1 MVTIHR
7 RFHLLTMAT
16 PNAPETAHAKNLL
29 AFIDQSPSPWHAVDT
44 TRQYLEAAGFTRLLE
59 RESWS
64 LKAGLGYY
72 VVRGDSSIIAFKV
85 GTSKAPEAGYR
96 ILGAH
101 TDSPGL
107 RIKPQGHLH
116 EGRLVRL
123 GVEVYGGPILST
135 FADRDLSLAG
145 RVTLKGPSSLETHLV
160 RFSQPLLRLPNLA
173 IHMNRGVNEE
183 GLKFNKQTEL
193 PLILGQN
200 LPEAPSQ
207 GLLLNQV
214 AQQLKIQA
222 ESILSVELNVY
233 DTQPGSLWGVHEEFI
248 ATRQIDNLSSCH
260 AALLAL
266 ISAGNT
272 AQTQV
277 IALFDHE
284 EIGSE
289 SHQGAQGS
297 FLGDVLSRITAGD
310 AEDARRALS
319 RSLLISA
326 DAAHA
331 FHPNFAGAYEPLH
344 HVQINEGPALK
355 VNANQRY
362 ATDGP
367 RAALFRDLARRLDL
381 PAQTYVH
388 RTDLGCGSTIGPI
401 ASARLGI
408 PTIDCGVPM
417 WAMHSIRESAGVR
430 DQLAFKRLLQGFLE
444 EDLHIEE

>member
-1 MVTIHR
+1 MHP
-7 RFHLLTMAT
+7 L
-16 PNAPETAHAKNLL
+16 PTAHETTHARALL
-29 AFIDQSPSPWHAVDT
+29 DFIEQSPSPWHAVDT
-44 TRQYLEAAGFTRLLE
+44 TKAHLEAAGFSPLQE
-59 RESWS
+59 RDAW
-64 LKAGLGYY
+64 KIGPGDRHY
-72 VVRGDSSIIAFKV
+72 VIRGDSSIIAFRR
-85 GTSKAPEAGYR
+85 GLQPPSEAGYR

-107 RIKPQGHLH
+107 RIKPQGHLR
-116 EGRLVRL
+116 EGRLIRL
-123 GVEVYGGPILST
+123 GVEVYGGPILAS

-145 RVTLKGPSSLETHLV
+145 RVSIKGSQNIESRRV
-160 RFSQPLLRLPNLA
+160 RFDAPLLRLPNLA

-193 PLILGQN
+193 PLILGQT
-200 LPEAPSQ
+200 LPDAPSQ
-207 GLLLNQV
+207 TLLQEL
-214 AQQLKIQA
+214 IA
-222 ESILSVELNVY
+222 ERLGVDAASILSLELNVY
-233 DTQPGSLWGVHEEFI
+233 DTQPGSFWGAHAEFL

-260 AALLAL
+260 AALSAL
-266 ISAGNT
+266 LEASEGAP
-272 AQTQV
+272 TQV

-297 FLGDVLSRITAGD
+297 FLNDVLSRLSGGHG
-310 AEDARRALS
+310 EDDRRALA

-331 FHPNFAGAYEPLH
+331 FHPSFSSAYEPLH

-355 VNANQRY
+355 INANQRY

-367 RAALFRDLARRLDL
+367 RAALFKDLAGKVRIHC
-381 PAQTYVH
+381 QTYVH

-401 ASARLGI
+401 ASARLGV

-417 WAMHSIRESAGVR
+417 WSMHSARESAGVR
-430 DQLAFKRLLQGFLE
+430 DQWAFARLLQGFLE
-444 EDLHIEE
+444 EPLAL

>member
-1 MVTIHR
+1 MHPLPTDH
-7 RFHLLTMAT
+7 
-16 PNAPETAHAKNLL
+16 ETAHAQALL
-29 AFIDQSPSPWHAVDT
+29 DFIEQSPSPWHAVDT
-44 TRQYLEAAGFTRLLE
+44 TRSHLEAQGFLPLQE
-59 RESWS
+59 RDPW
-64 LKAGLGYY
+64 KIDPGARHY
-72 VVRGDSSIIAFKV
+72 VIRGDSSIIAFRRGQKPP
-85 GTSKAPEAGYR
+85 SEAGYR

-107 RIKPQGHLH
+107 RIKPQGHLR

-123 GVEVYGGPILST
+123 GVEVYGGPILAT

-145 RVTLKGPSSLETHLV
+145 RISIKGHQGIKSRLV
-160 RFSQPLLRLPNLA
+160 RFDSPLLRLPNLA

-193 PLILGQN
+193 PLILGQT
-200 LPEAPSQ
+200 LPDVPSQ
-207 GLLLNQV
+207 SLLQEL
-214 AQQLKIQA
+214 IA
-222 ESILSVELNVY
+222 ERLGVDATDILSLELNVY
-233 DTQPGSLWGVHEEFI
+233 DTQPGGFWGAHAEFL

-260 AALLAL
+260 AALSAL
-266 ISAGNT
+266 LKGAEGDS
-272 AQTQV
+272 TQV

-297 FLGDVLSRITAGD
+297 FLGDVLSRLSGGSGE
-310 AEDARRALS
+310 EDRRALA

-331 FHPNFAGAYEPLH
+331 FHPSFSSAYEPLH

-355 VNANQRY
+355 INANQRY

-367 RAALFRDLARRLDL
+367 RAALFKDLA
-381 PAQTYVH
+381 AQIGVHCQTYVH

-401 ASARLGI
+401 ASARLGV

-417 WAMHSIRESAGVR
+417 WSMHSARESAGVK
-430 DQLAFKRLLQGFLE
+430 DQWAFSRLLQGFLE
-444 EDLHIEE
+444 EPLTL

>member
-1 MVTIHR
+1 MHPLPT
-7 RFHLLTMAT
+7 AS
-16 PNAPETAHAKNLL
+16 ETAHAQALL
-29 AFIDQSPSPWHAVDT
+29 QYIDQSPSPWHAVES
-44 TRQYLEAAGFTRLLE
+44 TRTHLEAAGFLQLHE
-59 RESWS
+59 RDSW
-64 LKAGLGYY
+64 KIAPGACRY
-72 VVRGDSSIIAFKV
+72 VIRGDSSIIAFRL
-85 GTSKAPEAGYR
+85 GDRAPSEAGFR

-107 RIKPQGHLH
+107 RIKPQGHLR
-116 EGRLVRL
+116 EGRLIRL
-123 GVEVYGGPILST
+123 GVEVYGGPILAS

-145 RVTLKGPSSLETHLV
+145 RVSIKGSQGIETRLV
-160 RFSQPLLRLPNLA
+160 RFDSALLRLPNLA
-173 IHMNRGVNEE
+173 IHMNRGVNED

-193 PLILGQN
+193 PLILGQT

-207 GLLLNQV
+207 TLLNELV
-214 AQQLKIQA
+214 ADRLKIEPA
-222 ESILSVELNVY
+222 SILSLELNVF
-233 DTQPGSLWGVHEEFI
+233 DTQPGNLWGAHAAFL

-260 AALLAL
+260 AALCAL
-266 ISAGNT
+266 LSGT
-272 AQTQV
+272 QGPSTQV

-297 FLGDVLSRITAGD
+297 FLSDVLSRLSGGD
-310 AEDARRALS
+310 AEDERRALA

-331 FHPNFAGAYEPLH
+331 FHPSFSSAYEPLH

-355 VNANQRY
+355 INANQRY

-367 RAALFRDLARRLDL
+367 RAALFKDLAQKIGV
-381 PAQTYVH
+381 PCQTYVH

-401 ASARLGI
+401 ASARLGV

-417 WAMHSIRESAGVR
+417 WAMHSARESAGVC
-430 DQLAFKRLLQGFLE
+430 DQWAFKRLLQGFLE
-444 EDLHIEE
+444 EPLSL

>member
-1 MVTIHR
+1 MPFGLPIMHPLPTGS
-7 RFHLLTMAT
+7 
-16 PNAPETAHAKNLL
+16 ETAHALALL
-29 AFIDQSPSPWHAVDT
+29 RYIDQSPSPWHAVET
-44 TRQYLEAAGFTRLLE
+44 TRKALEGAGFVPLQE
-59 RESWS
+59 RDPW
-64 LKAGLGYY
+64 KMTPGARHY
-72 VVRGDSSIIAFKV
+72 VIRGDSSLIAFQLGGV
-85 GTSKAPEAGYR
+85 PPSEAGFR

-107 RIKPQGHLH
+107 RIKPQGHLR

-123 GVEVYGGPILST
+123 GVEVYGGPILAS

-145 RVTLKGPSSLETHLV
+145 RVSIKGRQGIETRLV
-160 RFSQPLLRLPNLA
+160 RFESPLLRLPNLA
-173 IHMNRGVNEE
+173 IHMNRGVNED

-193 PLILGQN
+193 PLILGQT
-200 LPEAPSQ
+200 LPDAPSQ
-207 GLLLNQV
+207 TLLYDL
-214 AQQLKIQA
+214 IA
-222 ESILSVELNVY
+222 ERLEIEPASILSLELNVY
-233 DTQPGSLWGVHEEFI
+233 ETQAGSLWGAHSEFL

-260 AALLAL
+260 AALSAL
-266 ISAGNT
+266 LSGAEGPM
-272 AQTQV
+272 TQV

-297 FLGDVLSRITAGD
+297 FLSDVLSRLTGGNK
-310 AEDARRALS
+310 ENERRALA

-331 FHPNFAGAYEPLH
+331 FHPSFSSAYEPLH

-367 RAALFRDLARRLDL
+367 RAALFKDLAHTIGI
-381 PAQTYVH
+381 PCQTYVH

-401 ASARLGI
+401 ASARLGV

-417 WAMHSIRESAGVR
+417 WAMHSARESAGVR
-430 DQLAFKRLLQGFLE
+430 DQWAFKRLLQGFLE
-444 EDLHIEE
+444 EPLAL

>member
-1 MVTIHR
+1 MHPLPTAH
-7 RFHLLTMAT
+7 
-16 PNAPETAHAKNLL
+16 ETAHARALL
-29 AFIDQSPSPWHAVDT
+29 DFIDQSPSPWHAVDT
-44 TRQYLEAAGFTRLLE
+44 TRTHLEAAGFLPLQE
-59 RESWS
+59 RDRWTIRP
-64 LKAGLGYY
+64 GDRHY
-72 VVRGDSSIIAFKV
+72 VIRGDSSIIAFRH
-85 GTSKAPEAGYR
+85 GTQPPAEAGYR

-107 RIKPQGHLH
+107 RIKPQGHLR

-123 GVEVYGGPILST
+123 GVEVYGGPILAS

-145 RVTLKGPSSLETHLV
+145 RVSIKGPQGIENRRV
-160 RFSQPLLRLPNLA
+160 RFDAPLLRLPNLA

-193 PLILGQN
+193 PLILGQT

-207 GLLLNQV
+207 NLLKTLLAERLNIDV
-214 AQQLKIQA
+214 DAL
-222 ESILSVELNVY
+222 LSLELNVY
-233 DTQPGSLWGVHEEFI
+233 DSQPGNFWGAHGEFL

-260 AALLAL
+260 AALSAL
-266 ISAGNT
+266 LSSKDVAE
-272 AQTQV
+272 TQI

-297 FLGDVLSRITAGD
+297 FLSDVLNRLSGSAR
-310 AEDARRALS
+310 EDERRALA

-331 FHPNFAGAYEPLH
+331 FHPSFSSAYEPLH
-344 HVQINEGPALK
+344 HVQINGGPALK
-355 VNANQRY
+355 INANQRY

-367 RAALFRDLARRLDL
+367 RAALFKDLSAKIGI
-381 PAQTYVH
+381 PCQTYVH

-401 ASARLGI
+401 ASARLGV
-408 PTIDCGVPM
+408 PTIDCGIPM
-417 WAMHSIRESAGVR
+417 WSMHSARESAGVQ
-430 DQLAFKRLLQGFLE
+430 DQWAFSRLLQAFLE
-444 EDLHIEE
+444 ESLSL